1 METSVLIALISAIT
15 GPLLTVIGV
24 LYRQGRKL
32 EADRIADRDK
42 QLEEQAQVLVINR
55 DHMLAAL
62 SSLQESQKRLADA
75 FEKLVSGGGR

>member
-1 METSVLIALISAIT
+1 METSTLIALISAIT